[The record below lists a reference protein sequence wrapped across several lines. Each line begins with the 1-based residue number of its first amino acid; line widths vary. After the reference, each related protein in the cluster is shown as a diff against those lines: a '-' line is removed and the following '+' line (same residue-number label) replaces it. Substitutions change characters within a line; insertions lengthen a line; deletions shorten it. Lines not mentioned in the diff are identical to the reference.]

1 MPTQKIVSESE
12 SKMKKSIEALN
23 HSLKSI
29 RTGRASTGLVENL
42 MVDYYGTP
50 TPLKQMAALATP
62 QADAII
68 IKPFDVSSLREVEK
82 AIKNSDLSIA
92 PVIEGKMIRLNI
104 PPLSKERRLQLVTQI
119 KSIAEQAKVGLRNV
133 RRDSIKHL
141 EKEEKDK
148 TITEDDRDHG
158 KKLIDDATKK
168 YTSEMDD
175 IVKDKSDEVMQD

>member
-1 MPTQKIVSESE
+1 MPTQKIVIESE
-12 SKMKKSIEALN
+12 SKMKKCIEALH

-92 PVIEGKMIRLNI
+92 PVIEGKMIRLNM

-119 KSIAEQAKVGLRNV
+119 KNLAEQSKVGLRNV
-133 RRDSIKHL
+133 RRDYIKLL

-168 YTSEMDD
+168 YTSEIDD
-175 IVKDKSDEVMQD
+175 IVKEKSDEVMQD